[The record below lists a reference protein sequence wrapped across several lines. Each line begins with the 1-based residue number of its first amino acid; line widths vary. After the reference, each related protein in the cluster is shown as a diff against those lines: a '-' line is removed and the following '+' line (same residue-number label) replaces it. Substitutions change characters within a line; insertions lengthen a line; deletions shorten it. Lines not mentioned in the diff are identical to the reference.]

1 LPEAE
6 CRIGLFSTNVALRFF
21 GVASVT
27 LESAGRLLA
36 IALLGDAAK
45 PKSKCLE
52 G

>member
-1 LPEAE
+1 MSYRLIFYQ
-6 CRIGLFSTNVALRFF
+6 CGTSLF